1 MPRFRTPSPA
11 MCVAL
16 LGLFVALGGTTW
28 AAVSL
33 PAHSVGTEQLK
44 NGAVSGEKLKPRA
57 VTGDKVKDGSL
68 TGVDI
73 KLSSLGAVPQA
84 VHAATADAATR
95 ADTATRATAAI
106 AYSTHLTTYG
116 QVPAAPTVVA
126 SLRVGAAGSY
136 VLLAKSQVDTFNND
150 IVGCD
155 LVAGSDKDT
164 SFVQG
169 GGTAMQSVHMSQ
181 ILVNS
186 LVHTFGSADTVT
198 LSCSGFGIGSLSQVR
213 ITAVQVGSI
222 VNTP

>member
-1 MPRFRTPSPA
+1 

-33 PAHSVGTEQLK
+33 PARSVGTAQLK
-44 NGAVSGEKLKPRA
+44 TGAVTAEKIQLRA
-57 VTGDKVKDGSL
+57 VTGDKVRDGSL
-68 TGVDI
+68 TGADI
-73 KLSSLGAVPQA
+73 KLATLGAVPQA

-95 ADTATRATAAI
+95 ATAADAAGT
-106 AYSTHLTTYG
+106 AYSTHLATYG
-116 QVPAAPTVVA
+116 QVPAVPTVVA
-126 SLRVGAAGSY
+126 SLRIGAAGSY
-136 VLLAKSQVDTFNND
+136 VLLAKSQVDTFSND

-155 LVAGSDKDT
+155 LVAGADKDT

-169 GGTAMQSVHMSQ
+169 GGTATASVHMSQ

-186 LVHTFGSADTVT
+186 LVHTFGSADTVS

>member
-1 MPRFRTPSPA
+1 MPRFRSPSPA

-33 PAHSVGTEQLK
+33 PARSVGTAQLK
-44 NGAVSGEKLKPRA
+44 TGAVTAQKIKPGA
-57 VTGDKVKDGSL
+57 VTGDAVRDGSL
-68 TGVDI
+68 AGADI
-73 KLSSLGAVPQA
+73 KLSTLAAVPQA
-84 VHAATADAATR
+84 THAATADAATR
-95 ADTATRATAAI
+95 AATADAAGT
-106 AYSTHLTTYG
+106 AYSAHLATYG
-116 QVPAAPTVVA
+116 QVPAAPTAVA

-136 VLLAKSQVDTFNND
+136 VVFAKSQVDTFNND

-155 LVAGSDKDT
+155 LVAGADKDT

-198 LSCSGFGIGSLSQVR
+198 LSCSGFGIGSISQVR

-222 VNTP
+222 VTTP